1 MLKNLAIV
9 LALFGSNWLL
19 AQNQNT
25 IIEAAKENDLASL
38 RILIDSAENVNAAD
52 PDGSIALH
60 WAVHNDSLEMTPVSY
75 THLTLPT
82 TERV

>member
-1 MLKNLAIV
+1 MLKNLTIV

-25 IIEAAKENDLASL
+25 IIEAAKENDLSSL

-52 PDGSIALH
+52 SDGSIALH
-60 WAVHNDSLEMTPVSY
+60 WAVHNDSLEICLLY
-75 THLTLPT
+75 TSPSP
-82 TERV
+82 RD